1 MKNLP
6 VIFLF
11 MAVSSCGQIEPP
23 NGSPPVIDP
32 EKFPEDMITLSGI
45 ADDIK
50 YIPMDDTIPFEGIY
64 SVEITP
70 KNIFI
75 SMQYVG
81 IAKYDRE
88 GNFEKVIARKGRGP
102 GELQYGHTFVVDEG
116 SKKVYVTDW
125 HKVLV
130 YTIEGTHLRDIAT
143 NDYFAIA
150 ANDIE
155 LSGSKLYL
163 CDFGWDA
170 EFKYHWV
177 FLDTT
182 GKLVS
187 AKTTSDHSTGYVQYG
202 FSYKFDGDIYYSNI
216 LNDTVFSVSPDLR
229 WRAAF
234 LFSRGEYR
242 WPVDYEMVS
251 LKEMTK
257 YFRPLQMFETNRFVF
272 LRWSHI
278 DKTAYLITDKTTKK
292 AYQAYKEMKSGMVNY
307 MPAIPNDLD
316 CGLFPVYDN
325 VDYYS
330 ENGDEYITYFVS
342 PYELKSHVSGDDF
355 QNSIPK
361 YPEKKK
367 ELEKFANSLEE
378 TDNPVLVMVRLK

>member
-1 MKNLP
+1 
-6 VIFLF
+6 
-11 MAVSSCGQIEPP
+11 
-23 NGSPPVIDP
+23 
-32 EKFPEDMITLSGI
+32 MITLSGI

-81 IAKYDRE
+81 IVKYDRE

-102 GELQYGHTFVVDEG
+102 GELLYGHTFVVDEG
-116 SKKVYVTDW
+116 SKKVYVTDR

-177 FLDTT
+177 FLDTI

-187 AKTTSDHSTGYVQYG
+187 AKTTSDHSTGHVPGG
-202 FSYKFDGDIYYSNI
+202 FCYKFDGDIYYSNI

-242 WPVDYEMVS
+242 WPVDYEFPS
-251 LKEMTK
+251 FKDAAQ

-272 LRWSHI
+272 LLWRYM

-367 ELEKFANSLEE
+367 DLEKFANSLEE